1 MMMSRLKRAYYRA
14 AMSAAYGQE
23 AAGHYKTSYSF
34 FYALRDW
41 LEGFKEGLN
50 TAS

>member
-1 MMMSRLKRAYYRA
+1 MMMSRLKRAYDRA

-23 AAGHYKTSYSF
+23 AAAHYKICYSF
-34 FYALRDW
+34 CHALRDW

>member
-1 MMMSRLKRAYYRA
+1 MMMSRLKRAYDRA

-23 AAGHYKTSYSF
+23 AAGHYKISYSLCQ
-34 FYALRDW
+34 ALRDW
-41 LEGFKEGLN
+41 LDGFKEGLN